1 MRDSRLLKRKSATAI
16 ADRRSWPDLG
26 GTATTATLINLYRRG
41 DSAHNVEMNPPTDP
55 TEEASL
61 AGFDLNL
68 IEMNLSLSPG
78 ERWRQHDMA
87 LEVILELEEARMARD
102 ARLQTA
108 TTTAR

>member
-1 MRDSRLLKRKSATAI
+1 
-16 ADRRSWPDLG
+16 
-26 GTATTATLINLYRRG
+26 
-41 DSAHNVEMNPPTDP
+41 MNPPTDP
-55 TEEASL
+55 AIEEACR

-102 ARLQTA
+102 ARLHETS
-108 TTTAR
+108 TEAR